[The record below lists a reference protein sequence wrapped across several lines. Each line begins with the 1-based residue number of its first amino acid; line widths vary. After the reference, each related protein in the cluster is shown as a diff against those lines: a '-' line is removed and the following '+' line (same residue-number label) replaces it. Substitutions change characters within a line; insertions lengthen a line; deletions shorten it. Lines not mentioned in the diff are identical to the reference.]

1 MRVCVWRSTRYFDAS
16 IFWLVLGLFI
26 FQIGFVARSSQAQEI
41 EQTSNRKT
49 VQLVLPAY
57 PKIAKTMK
65 LSGRVRIIAK
75 VAPSGK
81 VVSTEVVG
89 GHPILARAAADAVL
103 QWRYEPARDQT
114 NEIAVITFE
123 P

>member
-1 MRVCVWRSTRYFDAS
+1 M
-16 IFWLVLGLFI
+16 FWFVLALFI
-26 FQIGFVARSSQAQEI
+26 FQITLLASPSQAQEI

-49 VQLVLPAY
+49 VQRVTPAY
-57 PKIAKTMK
+57 PDVAKAMK
-65 LSGRVRIIAK
+65 LSGKVRIIAK

-81 VVSTEVVG
+81 VLSIEVVG

-103 QWRYEPARDQT
+103 QWRYEPAREQT
-114 NEIAVITFE
+114 DEIAVIAFE

>member
-1 MRVCVWRSTRYFDAS
+1 MQACARKVRRSFDTG
-16 IFWLVLGLFI
+16 IFWLVLGIVI
-26 FQIGFVARSSQAQEI
+26 FQISLVAKPSQAQQI
-41 EQTSNRKT
+41 QQTSNRKT
-49 VQLVLPAY
+49 VQRVAPAY
-57 PKIAKTMK
+57 PEIAKTMK
-65 LSGRVRIIAK
+65 LSGKVRIIAK

-103 QWRYEPARDQT
+103 QWRYEPAREQT
-114 NEIAVITFE
+114 DEMAVITFE